1 MSTVKYRVSI
11 RWKMFNDTASLPSLM
26 KNRNNKKCGMH
37 CFPQTHSC
45 LSISEEHTRKL
56 FVLIVSI
63 RNICSL
69 NLNWPQLHSH
79 LFFPLIPRMLSV
91 YIMMLLALSRVGQG
105 SLQDKQTDFGLKVFS
120 QLAQS
125 SVDKNVVLSPY
136 GVASVLAMAQ
146 LGAAGKTRRA
156 LTSAMGFSLLGKWS
170 IDPSQMTWK
179 NRNNAKN
186 KNG

>member
-1 MSTVKYRVSI
+1 
-11 RWKMFNDTASLPSLM
+11 M
-26 KNRNNKKCGMH
+26 KNVGCIVSHRLTVVY
-37 CFPQTHSC
+37 PSQSQ
-45 LSISEEHTRKL
+45 IRQL

-63 RNICSL
+63 SNICSSL
-69 NLNWPQLHSH
+69 NLNWPQSHSH

-91 YIMMLLALSRVGQG
+91 YIMVLLALSRVGQG

-136 GVASVLAMAQ
+136 GVASVVAMAQ

-170 IDPSQMTWK
+170 IDLSQMAWK

-186 KNG
+186 KNLKKTI